1 MRGVIYA
8 RYSEG
13 PRQTDQSIE
22 GQVADCSAYAA
33 AHGIDVVQ
41 VYADR
46 HVSGKA
52 VDGRDA
58 FLRMMADA
66 DRGAF
71 DCVIVWKVDRFGRS
85 REDIAVNK
93 IRLRR
98 AGVSLF
104 YAKESIPDGPEG
116 ILLESLMEGLAEY
129 YSADLR
135 QKVMRGQRESA
146 KKGRLPFGF
155 LPIGYVRGA
164 DGQIVVDPP
173 AADAVREVFRMQLA
187 GATIHDLQ
195 EALFSRGFRGRS
207 GSLVSK
213 ATIHRMLR
221 NTRYLGR
228 FSYQDIE
235 IEVDPIIDAATFAA
249 VQDSFETSRNAAG
262 RSNLNFMLSC
272 KCTCAVCGKL
282 LPVTTGTGKLGGKY
296 SYYHCRTKCIRPIR
310 TEKLD
315 DLVLR
320 ETVAQVL
327 TDDMIGQLAD
337 RIMEI
342 QEADLNS
349 GPAAGIRADL
359 EENARRRKNLA
370 DAMEASGRVSF
381 TITDR
386 IAELEAEAE
395 RLQADLDRALFQ
407 HVMIPRDYVM
417 DWLRSFRSGDV
428 ADPAFRRR
436 LASTFIAG
444 VVVGDDRILIAYNAT
459 GVRGSSIDRLLE
471 KSKRWANFLA
481 PVVVDNWILLCVP
494 RAQK

>member
-22 GQVADCSAYAA
+22 GQVADCTAYAA

-46 HVSGKA
+46 HISGRS
-52 VDGRDA
+52 VEGRDA
-58 FLRMMADA
+58 FQRMMADA
-66 DRGAF
+66 ERGAF

-104 YAKESIPDGPEG
+104 YARESIPDGPEG

-135 QKVMRGQRESA
+135 QKVVRGQRESA
-146 KKGRLPFGF
+146 KKGRLPFGT

-164 DGQIVVDPP
+164 DGRVVLDPP
-173 AADAVREVFRMQLA
+173 AADAVREVFRLQLA
-187 GATIHDLQ
+187 GASLSDLQ
-195 EALFSRGFRGRS
+195 SALFSRGIRGRG
-207 GSLVSK
+207 GSVVSK
-213 ATIHRMLR
+213 ATIYRMLR
-221 NTRYLGR
+221 NSRYLGR
-228 FSYQDIE
+228 FSYQDVVID
-235 IEVDPIIDAATFAA
+235 VDPIIDAATFAA
-249 VQDSFETSRNAAG
+249 VQDSFETSRNSGG

-272 KCTCAVCGKL
+272 KCSCAVCGKI
-282 LPVTTGTGKLGGKY
+282 LPVTTGTGRHGGKY
-296 SYYHCRTKCIRPIR
+296 SYYHCRGKCIRPIR
-310 TEKLD
+310 TDALD
-315 DLVLR
+315 DLVLQ
-320 ETVAQVL
+320 ETIARIL
-327 TDDMIGQLAD
+327 TDDVIRQLAD

-342 QEADLNS
+342 QEADLNA

-381 TITDR
+381 TISDR

-407 HVMIPRDYVM
+407 HVAVPRDYAE

-428 ADPAFRRR
+428 SDPAFRRR
-436 LASTFIAG
+436 LAGTFIAG

-459 GVRGSSIDRLLE
+459 GVRGSSIARLVE
-471 KSKRWANFLA
+471 KLKRWANTDRA
-481 PVVVDNWILLCVP
+481 PVVVDGLILICIP
-494 RAQK
+494 RT

>member
-22 GQVADCSAYAA
+22 GQVADCTAYAA
-33 AHGIDVVQ
+33 AHGIDIVQ

-46 HVSGKA
+46 HISGRS
-52 VDGRDA
+52 VEGRDA
-58 FLRMMADA
+58 FQRMMADA

-71 DCVIVWKVDRFGRS
+71 DAVIVWKVDRFGRS

-104 YAKESIPDGPEG
+104 YARESIPDGPEG

-135 QKVMRGQRESA
+135 QKVVRGQRESA
-146 KKGRLPFGF
+146 KKGRLPFGT
-155 LPIGYVRGA
+155 LPIGYVR
-164 DGQIVVDPP
+164 DGDGRVVLDPP
-173 AADAVREVFRMQLA
+173 AADAVREVFRLQLA
-187 GATIHDLQ
+187 GASLSDLQ
-195 EALFSRGFRGRS
+195 SALFSRGIRGRG
-207 GSLVSK
+207 GSVVSK

-221 NTRYLGR
+221 NSRYLGR
-228 FSYQDIE
+228 FAYQDVVID
-235 IEVDPIIDAATFAA
+235 VDPIIDAETFRA
-249 VQDSFETSRNAAG
+249 VQDSFETSRNSGG
-262 RSNLNFMLSC
+262 RSNMDYMLSC
-272 KCTCAVCGKL
+272 KCSCAVCGKL
-282 LPVTTGTGKLGGKY
+282 LPVTTGTGRHGGKY
-296 SYYHCRTKCIRPIR
+296 SYYHCRGKCIRPIR
-310 TEKLD
+310 TDALD
-315 DLVLR
+315 DLVLQ
-320 ETVAQVL
+320 ETIARVL
-327 TDDMIGQLAD
+327 TDDVIEKLAD

-342 QEADLNS
+342 QDADLNA
-349 GPAAGIRADL
+349 GPAAAIRADL

-381 TITDR
+381 TISDR

-407 HVMIPRDYVM
+407 HVAVPREYVET
-417 DWLRSFRSGDV
+417 WLRSFRSGDV
-428 ADPAFRRR
+428 TDPAFRRR
-436 LASTFIAG
+436 LAGTFIAG

-459 GVRGSSIDRLLE
+459 GVRGSSIARLVEYL
-471 KSKRWANFLA
+471 KRWTNTDRA
-481 PVVVDNWILLCVP
+481 PVVVDGLILVCIP
-494 RAQK
+494 RT

>member
-22 GQVADCSAYAA
+22 GQVADCTAYAA

-46 HVSGKA
+46 HVSGKS

-58 FLRMMADA
+58 FQRMMADA

-71 DCVIVWKVDRFGRS
+71 DAVLVWKVDRFGRS

-104 YAKESIPDGPEG
+104 YARESIPDGPEG

-135 QKVMRGQRESA
+135 QKVVRGQRESA
-146 KKGRLPFGF
+146 KKGRLPFGT
-155 LPIGYVRGA
+155 LPIGYVR
-164 DGQIVVDPP
+164 DGDGRVVLDPP
-173 AADAVREVFRMQLA
+173 AADAVREVFRLQLA
-187 GATIHDLQ
+187 GASLSDLQ
-195 EALFSRGFRGRS
+195 SALFSRGIRGRG
-207 GSLVSK
+207 GSVVSK

-221 NTRYLGR
+221 NSRYLGR
-228 FSYQDIE
+228 FAYQDVVID
-235 IEVDPIIDAATFAA
+235 VDPIIDAETFRA
-249 VQDSFETSRNAAG
+249 VQDSFETSRNSGG
-262 RSNLNFMLSC
+262 RSNMDYMLSC
-272 KCTCAVCGKL
+272 KCSCAVCGKL
-282 LPVTTGTGKLGGKY
+282 LPVTTGTGRHGGKY
-296 SYYHCRTKCIRPIR
+296 SYYHCRGKCIRPIR
-310 TEKLD
+310 TDALD
-315 DLVLR
+315 DLVLQ
-320 ETVAQVL
+320 ETIARVL
-327 TDDMIGQLAD
+327 TDDVIEKLAD

-342 QEADLNS
+342 QDADLNA
-349 GPAAGIRADL
+349 GPAAAIRADL

-381 TITDR
+381 TISDR
-386 IAELEAEAE
+386 IAELEADAQ

-407 HVMIPRDYVM
+407 HVMVPREYVEN
-417 DWLRSFRSGDV
+417 WLRSFRSGDV
-428 ADPAFRRR
+428 TDPAFRRR

-459 GVRGSSIDRLLE
+459 GVRGSSIARLVEYL
-471 KSKRWANFLA
+471 KRWTNTDRA
-481 PVVVDNWILLCVP
+481 PVVVDGLILVCIP
-494 RAQK
+494 RT

>member
-22 GQVADCSAYAA
+22 GQVADCTAYAA
-33 AHGIDVVQ
+33 AHGIDIVQ

-46 HVSGKA
+46 HISGRS
-52 VDGRDA
+52 VEGRDA
-58 FLRMMADA
+58 FQRMMADA
-66 DRGAF
+66 ERGAF
-71 DCVIVWKVDRFGRS
+71 DCVLVWKVDRFGRS

-104 YAKESIPDGPEG
+104 YARESIPDGPEG

-135 QKVMRGQRESA
+135 QKVVRGQRESA
-146 KKGRLPFGF
+146 KKGRLPFGT
-155 LPIGYVRGA
+155 LPIGYVR
-164 DGQIVVDPP
+164 DGDGRVVLDPP
-173 AADAVREVFRMQLA
+173 AADAVREVFRLQLA
-187 GATIHDLQ
+187 GASLSGLQ
-195 EALFSRGFRGRS
+195 DALFSRGIRGRG
-207 GSLVSK
+207 GSVVSK

-221 NTRYLGR
+221 NSRYLGR
-228 FSYQDIE
+228 FSYQDVE
-235 IEVDPIIDAATFAA
+235 IDVDPIVDAETFRA
-249 VQDSFETSRNAAG
+249 VQDSFETSRNSGG
-262 RSNLNFMLSC
+262 RSNMNYMLSC

-296 SYYHCRTKCIRPIR
+296 SYYHCRGKCIRPIR
-310 TEKLD
+310 TDALD
-315 DLVLR
+315 DLVLQ
-320 ETVAQVL
+320 ETIARVL
-327 TDDMIGQLAD
+327 TDDVIRQLAD

-342 QEADLNS
+342 QDADLNA
-349 GPAAGIRADL
+349 GPAAAIRADL

-381 TITDR
+381 TISDR

-407 HVMIPRDYVM
+407 HVAVPRDYVET
-417 DWLRSFRSGDV
+417 WLRSFRSGDV
-428 ADPAFRRR
+428 TDPAFRRR

-459 GVRGSSIDRLLE
+459 GVRGSSIARLVDYL
-471 KSKRWANFLA
+471 KRWTNTDRA
-481 PVVVDNWILLCVP
+481 PVVADGLILVCIP
-494 RAQK
+494 RT

>member
-22 GQVADCSAYAA
+22 GQVADCTAYAA
-33 AHGIDVVQ
+33 AHGIDVVR

-46 HVSGKA
+46 HISGRS
-52 VDGRDA
+52 VEGRDA
-58 FLRMMADA
+58 FQRMMADA

-71 DCVIVWKVDRFGRS
+71 DCVLVWKVDRFGRS

-104 YAKESIPDGPEG
+104 YARESIPDGPEG

-135 QKVMRGQRESA
+135 QKVVRGQRESA
-146 KKGRLPFGF
+146 KKGRLPFGT
-155 LPIGYVRGA
+155 LPIGYVRDS
-164 DGQIVVDPP
+164 DGRVVLDPP
-173 AADAVREVFRMQLA
+173 AADAVREVFRLQLA
-187 GATIHDLQ
+187 GASLQDLQ
-195 EALFSRGFRGRS
+195 NALFSRGIRGRG
-207 GSLVSK
+207 GSVVSK

-228 FSYQDIE
+228 FSYQDVE
-235 IEVDPIIDAATFAA
+235 IDVDPIIDAATFAA
-249 VQDSFETSRNAAG
+249 VQDSFETSRNAGG
-262 RSNLNFMLSC
+262 RSNLDFMLSC

-282 LPVTTGTGKLGGKY
+282 LPVTTGTGRHGGKY
-296 SYYHCRTKCIRPIR
+296 SYYHCRGKCIRPIR
-310 TEKLD
+310 TDKLD
-315 DLVLR
+315 DLVLQ
-320 ETVAQVL
+320 ETIARVL
-327 TDDMIGQLAD
+327 TDDVIRQLAD

-342 QEADLNS
+342 QDADLNA
-349 GPAAGIRADL
+349 GPAAAIRADL

-381 TITDR
+381 TISDR

-407 HVMIPRDYVM
+407 HVMIPREYVM

-428 ADPAFRRR
+428 TDPAFRRR

-444 VVVGDDRILIAYNAT
+444 VVVGDDQILIAYNAT
-459 GVRGSSIDRLLE
+459 GVRGSSIARLLDYL
-471 KSKRWANFLA
+471 KRWTNTDRA
-481 PVVVDNWILLCVP
+481 PVVVDDLILVCIP
-494 RAQK
+494 RT

>member
-22 GQVADCSAYAA
+22 GQVADCTAYAA

-46 HVSGKA
+46 HISGRS
-52 VDGRDA
+52 VEGRDA
-58 FLRMMADA
+58 FQRMMADA
-66 DRGAF
+66 ERGAF
-71 DCVIVWKVDRFGRS
+71 DCIIIWKVDRFGRS

-104 YAKESIPDGPEG
+104 YARESIPDGPEG

-135 QKVMRGQRESA
+135 QKVVRGQRESA
-146 KKGRLPFGF
+146 KKGRLPFGT
-155 LPIGYVRGA
+155 LPIGYVR
-164 DGQIVVDPP
+164 DGDGRVVLDPP
-173 AADAVREVFRMQLA
+173 AAEAVREVFRLQLA
-187 GATIHDLQ
+187 GASLSDLQ
-195 EALFSRGFRGRS
+195 NALFSRGIRGRG
-207 GSLVSK
+207 GSVVSK

-221 NTRYLGR
+221 NSRYLGR
-228 FSYQDIE
+228 FSYQDVVID
-235 IEVDPIIDAATFAA
+235 VDPIIDAETFRA
-249 VQDSFETSRNAAG
+249 VQDSFETSRNSGG
-262 RSNLNFMLSC
+262 RSNLDFMLSC

-282 LPVTTGTGKLGGKY
+282 LPVTTGTGRHGGKY
-296 SYYHCRTKCIRPIR
+296 SYYHCRGKCIRPIR
-310 TEKLD
+310 TDKLD
-315 DLVLR
+315 DLVLQ
-320 ETVAQVL
+320 ETIARVL
-327 TDDMIGQLAD
+327 TDDVIRQLAD

-342 QEADLNS
+342 QDADLNA
-349 GPAAGIRADL
+349 GPAAAIRADL

-386 IAELEAEAE
+386 IAQLEADAQ

-407 HVMIPRDYVM
+407 HVAVPREYVET
-417 DWLRSFRSGDV
+417 WLRSFRSGDV
-428 ADPAFRRR
+428 TDPAFRRQ
-436 LASTFIAG
+436 LAGTFIAG

-459 GVRGSSIDRLLE
+459 GVRGSSIARLLE
-471 KSKRWANFLA
+471 NLKRWTNTDRA
-481 PVVVDNWILLCVP
+481 PVVADGLILICIP
-494 RAQK
+494 RT